1 MLKQSLELKQLQ
13 KLSPQ
18 QIMTAKLIELPLQS
32 LEQRIRQ
39 EMEENPVLEEDDD
52 SKDPENSR
60 EVSLS
65 DYKEDDPIPSYRLRS
80 DNYSKYDDRPKRET
94 FSVQESFPQNLVEQ
108 LDFRDLTQH
117 QKDVANYIIYS
128 LDDDGYLRRDIEKLV
143 DEMAFRAGIETTDEE
158 ALKMLKVIQTFEPL
172 GVGARDLREC
182 LLIQI
187 DAVPGDAQDVEDA
200 RKVLR
205 DHFTEFSKKDF
216 NKIMSQTGMSSER
229 LKKAMA
235 RILKL
240 NPTPGGQV
248 SDAYSDHTQQVV
260 PDFVLDVVNGEFHL
274 TMPRFSLPEVKV
286 NHKYADILMEASNS
300 SERAKKEAATFVK
313 KKLESAKWFVDA
325 LRQRHT
331 TLMTTMQAILDY
343 QREYFL
349 DGDET
354 KIKPMILKDI
364 ADITGYDIS
373 TVSRVANS
381 KYIETHFGI
390 FPLKYFFSESIT
402 NQAGEEVSTR
412 ELKKVLQEIID
423 AENKQQPL
431 TDDEIVDMMNA
442 KGYNV
447 ARRTIAKYR
456 DQLGIPKSRMRRE
469 IL

>member
-1 MLKQSLELKQLQ
+1 MLRQALEQKQIQ

-18 QIMTAKLIELPLQS
+18 QIMTAKLIELPIQS
-32 LEQRIRQ
+32 LEQRVRQ
-39 EMEENPVLEEDDD
+39 EMEENPVLEEDD
-52 SKDPENSR
+52 SKESGENSR

-65 DYKEDDPIPSYRLRS
+65 DYKEDEPIPSYRLRS

-94 FSVQESFPQNLVEQ
+94 FSVQESFPQNLKEQ

-117 QKDVANYIIYS
+117 QRDIANYIIYS
-128 LDDDGYLRRDIEKLV
+128 LDDDGYLRRDIDKLV

-158 ALKMLKVIQTFEPL
+158 VESMLKVIQTFEPA

-182 LLIQI
+182 LLIQLNALK
-187 DAVPGDAQDVEDA
+187 DSPVVEDA
-200 RKVLR
+200 RKIIK
-205 DHFTEFSKKDF
+205 DHFSEFTKKDF
-216 NKIMSQTGMSSER
+216 NRIMAQTGMTSER
-229 LKKAMA
+229 LKAAMS

-260 PDFVLDVVNGEFHL
+260 PDFVLDVVDGEFVL
-274 TMPRFSLPEVKV
+274 TMPRFSVPEVKV

-300 SERAKKEAATFVK
+300 SERSKKEAASFVK

-343 QREYFL
+343 QRDYFL

-364 ADITGYDIS
+364 ADKTGYDIS

-390 FPLKYFFSESIT
+390 FPLKYFFSESIK
-402 NQAGEEVSTR
+402 NQAGEDVSTR
-412 ELKKVLQEIID
+412 ELKKILQEIID
-423 AENKQQPL
+423 GENKQKPL

>member
-1 MLKQSLELKQLQ
+1 MLRQALEQKQIQ

-18 QIMTAKLIELPLQS
+18 QIMTAKLIELPIQS
-32 LEQRIRQ
+32 LEQRVRQ
-39 EMEENPVLEEDDD
+39 EMEENPVLEEDD
-52 SKDPENSR
+52 SKESGENSR

-94 FSVQESFPQNLVEQ
+94 FSVQESFPQNLKEQ
-108 LDFRDLTQH
+108 LDFRDLTPH
-117 QKDVANYIIYS
+117 QRDIANYIIYS
-128 LDDDGYLRRDIEKLV
+128 LDDDGYLRRDIDKLV

-158 ALKMLKVIQTFEPL
+158 VESLLKVIQTFEPA

-182 LLIQI
+182 LLIQLNTLK
-187 DAVPGDAQDVEDA
+187 DSPVVEDA
-200 RKVLR
+200 RKIIR
-205 DHFTEFSKKDF
+205 DHFSEFTKKDF
-216 NKIMSQTGMSSER
+216 NRIMAQTGMTPER
-229 LKKAMA
+229 LKTAMS

-260 PDFVLDVVNGEFHL
+260 PDFVLDVVDGEFVL
-274 TMPRFSLPEVKV
+274 TMPRFSVPEVKV

-300 SERAKKEAATFVK
+300 SERSKKEAATFVK

-331 TLMTTMQAILDY
+331 TLMATMQAILDY
-343 QREYFL
+343 QRDYFR

-364 ADITGYDIS
+364 ADKTGYDIS

-390 FPLKYFFSESIT
+390 FPLKYFFSESIK
-402 NQAGEEVSTR
+402 NQAGEDVSTR
-412 ELKKVLQEIID
+412 ELKKILQEIID
-423 AENKQQPL
+423 GENKQKPL
-431 TDDEIVDMMNA
+431 TDDEIVDMMND

>member
-1 MLKQSLELKQLQ
+1 MLRQALEQKQIQ

-18 QIMTAKLIELPLQS
+18 QIMTAKLIELPIQS
-32 LEQRIRQ
+32 LEQRVRQ
-39 EMEENPVLEEDDD
+39 EMEENPVLEEDD
-52 SKDPENSR
+52 SKESGENSR

-94 FSVQESFPQNLVEQ
+94 FSVQESFPQNLKEQ
-108 LDFRDLTQH
+108 LDFRDLTPH
-117 QKDVANYIIYS
+117 QRDIANYIIYS
-128 LDDDGYLRRDIEKLV
+128 LDDDGYLRRDIDKLV

-158 ALKMLKVIQTFEPL
+158 VESLLKVIQTFEPA

-182 LLIQI
+182 LLIQLNTLK
-187 DAVPGDAQDVEDA
+187 DSPVVEDA
-200 RKVLR
+200 RKIIR
-205 DHFTEFSKKDF
+205 DHFSEFTKKDF
-216 NKIMSQTGMSSER
+216 NRIMAQTGMTPER
-229 LKKAMA
+229 LKTAMS

-240 NPTPGGQV
+240 NPTPGGQI

-260 PDFVLDVVNGEFHL
+260 PDFVLDVVDGEFVL
-274 TMPRFSLPEVKV
+274 TMPRFSVPEVKV

-300 SERAKKEAATFVK
+300 SERSKKEAATFVK

-343 QREYFL
+343 QRDYFR

-364 ADITGYDIS
+364 ADKTGYDIS

-390 FPLKYFFSESIT
+390 FPLKYFFSESIK
-402 NQAGEEVSTR
+402 NQAGEDVSTR
-412 ELKKVLQEIID
+412 ELKKILQEIID
-423 AENKQQPL
+423 GENKQKPL
-431 TDDEIVDMMNA
+431 TDDEIVDMMND

>member
-1 MLKQSLELKQLQ
+1 MLRQALEQKQIQ

-18 QIMTAKLIELPLQS
+18 QIMTAKLIELPIQS
-32 LEQRIRQ
+32 LEQRVRQ
-39 EMEENPVLEEDDD
+39 EIEENPVLEEDD
-52 SKDPENSR
+52 SKEKGENSR

-94 FSVQESFPQNLVEQ
+94 FSVQESFPQNLKEQ
-108 LDFRDLTQH
+108 LDFRDLTPH
-117 QKDVANYIIYS
+117 QRDIANYIIYS
-128 LDDDGYLRRDIEKLV
+128 LDDDGYLRRDIDKLV

-158 ALKMLKVIQTFEPL
+158 VESLLKVIQTFEPA

-182 LLIQI
+182 LLIQLNTLK
-187 DAVPGDAQDVEDA
+187 DSPVVVDA
-200 RKVLR
+200 RKIIR
-205 DHFTEFSKKDF
+205 DHFSEFTKKDF
-216 NKIMSQTGMSSER
+216 NRIMAQTGMTPER
-229 LKKAMA
+229 LKTAMS

-260 PDFVLDVVNGEFHL
+260 PDFVLDVVDGEFVL
-274 TMPRFSLPEVKV
+274 TMPRFSVPEVKV

-300 SERAKKEAATFVK
+300 SERSKKEAATFVK

-343 QREYFL
+343 QRDYFR

-364 ADITGYDIS
+364 ADKTGYDIS

-390 FPLKYFFSESIT
+390 FPLKYFFSESIK
-402 NQAGEEVSTR
+402 NQAGEDVSTR
-412 ELKKVLQEIID
+412 ELKKILQEIID
-423 AENKQQPL
+423 GENKQKPL
-431 TDDEIVDMMNA
+431 TDDEIVDMMND

>member
-1 MLKQSLELKQLQ
+1 MLRQALEQKQIQ

-18 QIMTAKLIELPLQS
+18 QIMTAKLIELPIQS
-32 LEQRIRQ
+32 LEQRVRQ
-39 EMEENPVLEEDDD
+39 EIEENPVLEEDD
-52 SKDPENSR
+52 SKEKGENSR

-94 FSVQESFPQNLVEQ
+94 FSVQESFPQNLKEQ
-108 LDFRDLTQH
+108 LNFRDLTPH
-117 QKDVANYIIYS
+117 QRDIANYIIYS
-128 LDDDGYLRRDIEKLV
+128 LDDDGYLRRDIDKLV

-158 ALKMLKVIQTFEPL
+158 VESLLKVIQTFEPA

-182 LLIQI
+182 LLIQLNTLK
-187 DAVPGDAQDVEDA
+187 DSPVVEDA
-200 RKVLR
+200 RKIIR
-205 DHFTEFSKKDF
+205 DHFSEFTKKDF
-216 NKIMSQTGMSSER
+216 NRIMAQTGMTPER
-229 LKKAMA
+229 LKTAMS

-260 PDFVLDVVNGEFHL
+260 PDFVLDVVDGEFVL
-274 TMPRFSLPEVKV
+274 TMPRFSVPEVKV

-300 SERAKKEAATFVK
+300 SERSKKEAATFVK

-343 QREYFL
+343 QRDYFR

-364 ADITGYDIS
+364 ADKTGYDIS

-390 FPLKYFFSESIT
+390 FPLKYFFSESIK
-402 NQAGEEVSTR
+402 NQAGEDVSTR
-412 ELKKVLQEIID
+412 ELKKILQEIID
-423 AENKQQPL
+423 GENKQKPL
-431 TDDEIVDMMNA
+431 TDDEIVDMMND

>member
-1 MLKQSLELKQLQ
+1 MLRQALEQKQIQ

-18 QIMTAKLIELPLQS
+18 QIMTAKLIELPIQS
-32 LEQRIRQ
+32 LEQRVRQ
-39 EMEENPVLEEDDD
+39 EMEENPVLEADD
-52 SKDPENSR
+52 SKESGENSR

-80 DNYSKYDDRPKRET
+80 DNYSKYVDRPKRET
-94 FSVQESFPQNLVEQ
+94 FSVQESFPQNLKEQ
-108 LDFRDLTQH
+108 LDFRDLTPH
-117 QKDVANYIIYS
+117 QRDIANYIIYS
-128 LDDDGYLRRDIEKLV
+128 LDDDGYLRRDIDKLV

-158 ALKMLKVIQTFEPL
+158 VESLLKVIQTFEPA

-182 LLIQI
+182 LLIQLNTLK
-187 DAVPGDAQDVEDA
+187 DSPVVEDA
-200 RKVLR
+200 RKIIR
-205 DHFTEFSKKDF
+205 DHFSEFTKKDF
-216 NKIMSQTGMSSER
+216 NRIMAQTGMTPER
-229 LKKAMA
+229 LKTAMS

-260 PDFVLDVVNGEFHL
+260 PDFVLDVVDGEFVL
-274 TMPRFSLPEVKV
+274 TMPRFSVPEVKV

-300 SERAKKEAATFVK
+300 SERSKKEAATFVK

-343 QREYFL
+343 QRDYFR

-364 ADITGYDIS
+364 ADKTGYDIS

-390 FPLKYFFSESIT
+390 FPLKYFFSESIK
-402 NQAGEEVSTR
+402 NQAGEDVSTR
-412 ELKKVLQEIID
+412 ELKKILQEIID
-423 AENKQQPL
+423 GENKQKPL
-431 TDDEIVDMMNA
+431 TDDEIVDMMND

>member
-1 MLKQSLELKQLQ
+1 MLRQALEQKQIQ

-18 QIMTAKLIELPLQS
+18 QIMTAKLIELPIQS
-32 LEQRIRQ
+32 LEQRVRQ
-39 EMEENPVLEEDDD
+39 EMEENPVLEEDD
-52 SKDPENSR
+52 SKEKGENSR

-94 FSVQESFPQNLVEQ
+94 FSVQESFPQNLKEQ
-108 LDFRDLTQH
+108 LNFRDLTPH
-117 QKDVANYIIYS
+117 QRDIANYIIYS
-128 LDDDGYLRRDIEKLV
+128 LDDDGYLRRDIDKLV

-158 ALKMLKVIQTFEPL
+158 VESLLKVIQTFEPA

-182 LLIQI
+182 LLIQLNTLK
-187 DAVPGDAQDVEDA
+187 DSPVVEDA
-200 RKVLR
+200 RKIIR
-205 DHFTEFSKKDF
+205 DHFSEFTKKDF
-216 NKIMSQTGMSSER
+216 NRIMAQTGMTPER
-229 LKKAMA
+229 LKTAMS

-260 PDFVLDVVNGEFHL
+260 PDFVLDVVDGEFVL
-274 TMPRFSLPEVKV
+274 TMPRFSVPEVKV

-300 SERAKKEAATFVK
+300 SERSKKEAATFVK

-343 QREYFL
+343 QRDYFR

-364 ADITGYDIS
+364 ADKTGYDIS

-390 FPLKYFFSESIT
+390 FPLKYFFSESIK
-402 NQAGEEVSTR
+402 NQAGEDVSTR
-412 ELKKVLQEIID
+412 ELKKILQEIID
-423 AENKQQPL
+423 GENKQKPL
-431 TDDEIVDMMNA
+431 TDDEIVDMMND

>member
-1 MLKQSLELKQLQ
+1 MLRQALEQKQIQ

-18 QIMTAKLIELPLQS
+18 QIMTAKLIELPIQS
-32 LEQRIRQ
+32 LEQRVRQ
-39 EMEENPVLEEDDD
+39 EMEENPVLEEDD
-52 SKDPENSR
+52 SKESGENSR

-94 FSVQESFPQNLVEQ
+94 FSVQESFPQNLKEQ
-108 LDFRDLTQH
+108 LNFRDLTPH
-117 QKDVANYIIYS
+117 QRDIANYIIYS
-128 LDDDGYLRRDIEKLV
+128 LDDDGYLRRDIDKLV

-158 ALKMLKVIQTFEPL
+158 VESLLKVIQTFEPA

-182 LLIQI
+182 LLIQLNTLK
-187 DAVPGDAQDVEDA
+187 DSPVVEDA
-200 RKVLR
+200 RKIIR
-205 DHFTEFSKKDF
+205 DHFSEFTKKDF
-216 NKIMSQTGMSSER
+216 NRIMAHTGMTPER
-229 LKKAMA
+229 LKTAMS

-260 PDFVLDVVNGEFHL
+260 PDFVLDVVDGEFVL
-274 TMPRFSLPEVKV
+274 TMPRFSVPEVKV

-300 SERAKKEAATFVK
+300 SERSKKEAATFVK

-343 QREYFL
+343 QRDYFR

-364 ADITGYDIS
+364 ADKTGYDIS

-390 FPLKYFFSESIT
+390 FPLKYFFSESIK
-402 NQAGEEVSTR
+402 NQAGEDVSTR
-412 ELKKVLQEIID
+412 ELKKILQEIID
-423 AENKQQPL
+423 GENKQKPL
-431 TDDEIVDMMNA
+431 TDDEIVDMMND

>member
-1 MLKQSLELKQLQ
+1 MLRQALEQKQIQ

-18 QIMTAKLIELPLQS
+18 QIMTAKLIELPIQS
-32 LEQRIRQ
+32 LEQRVRQ
-39 EMEENPVLEEDDD
+39 EIEENPVLEEDD
-52 SKDPENSR
+52 SKEKGENSR

-94 FSVQESFPQNLVEQ
+94 FSVQESFPQNLKEQ
-108 LDFRDLTQH
+108 LNFRDLTPH
-117 QKDVANYIIYS
+117 QRDIANYIIYS
-128 LDDDGYLRRDIEKLV
+128 LDDDGYLRRDIDKLV

-158 ALKMLKVIQTFEPL
+158 VESLLKVIQTFEPA

-182 LLIQI
+182 LLIQLNTLK
-187 DAVPGDAQDVEDA
+187 DSPVVVDA
-200 RKVLR
+200 RKIIR
-205 DHFTEFSKKDF
+205 DHFSEFTKKDF
-216 NKIMSQTGMSSER
+216 NRIMAQTGMTPER
-229 LKKAMA
+229 LKTAMS

-260 PDFVLDVVNGEFHL
+260 PDFVLDVVGGEFVL
-274 TMPRFSLPEVKV
+274 TMPRFSVPEVKV

-300 SERAKKEAATFVK
+300 SERSKKEAATFVK

-343 QREYFL
+343 QRDYFL

-364 ADITGYDIS
+364 ADKTGYDIS

-390 FPLKYFFSESIT
+390 FPLKYFFSESIK
-402 NQAGEEVSTR
+402 NQAGEDVSTR
-412 ELKKVLQEIID
+412 ELKKILQEIID
-423 AENKQQPL
+423 GENKQKPL
-431 TDDEIVDMMNA
+431 TDDEIVDMMND

>member
-1 MLKQSLELKQLQ
+1 MLRQALEQKQIQ

-18 QIMTAKLIELPLQS
+18 QIMTAKLIELPIQS
-32 LEQRIRQ
+32 LEQRVRQ
-39 EMEENPVLEEDDD
+39 EMEENPVLEEDD
-52 SKDPENSR
+52 SKESGENSR

-94 FSVQESFPQNLVEQ
+94 FSVQESFPQNLKEQ
-108 LDFRDLTQH
+108 LDFRDLTPH
-117 QKDVANYIIYS
+117 QRDIANYIIYS
-128 LDDDGYLRRDIEKLV
+128 LDDDGYLRRDIDKLV

-158 ALKMLKVIQTFEPL
+158 VESLLKVIQTFEPA

-182 LLIQI
+182 LLIQVNTLK
-187 DAVPGDAQDVEDA
+187 DSPVVEDA
-200 RKVLR
+200 RKMIR
-205 DHFTEFSKKDF
+205 DHFSEFTKKDF
-216 NKIMSQTGMSSER
+216 NRIMAQTGMTPER
-229 LKKAMA
+229 LKTAMS

-260 PDFVLDVVNGEFHL
+260 PDFVLDVVDGEFVL
-274 TMPRFSLPEVKV
+274 TMPRFSVPEVKV

-300 SERAKKEAATFVK
+300 SERSKKEAATFVK

-343 QREYFL
+343 QRDYFR

-364 ADITGYDIS
+364 ADKTGYDIS

-390 FPLKYFFSESIT
+390 FPLKYFFSESIK
-402 NQAGEEVSTR
+402 NQAGEDVSTR
-412 ELKKVLQEIID
+412 ELKKILQEIID
-423 AENKQQPL
+423 GENKQKPL
-431 TDDEIVDMMNA
+431 TDDEIVDMMND

>member
-1 MLKQSLELKQLQ
+1 MLRQALEQKQIQ

-18 QIMTAKLIELPLQS
+18 QIMTAKLIELPIQS
-32 LEQRIRQ
+32 LEQRVRQ
-39 EMEENPVLEEDDD
+39 EMEENPVLEEDD
-52 SKDPENSR
+52 SKESGENSR

-94 FSVQESFPQNLVEQ
+94 FSVQESFPQNLKEQ
-108 LDFRDLTQH
+108 LDFRDLTPH
-117 QKDVANYIIYS
+117 QRDIANYIIYS
-128 LDDDGYLRRDIEKLV
+128 LDDDGYLRRDIDKLV

-158 ALKMLKVIQTFEPL
+158 VESLLKVIQTFEPA

-182 LLIQI
+182 LLIQLNTLK
-187 DAVPGDAQDVEDA
+187 DSPVVDDA
-200 RKVLR
+200 RKIIR
-205 DHFTEFSKKDF
+205 DHFSEFTKKDF
-216 NKIMSQTGMSSER
+216 NRIMAQTGMTPER
-229 LKKAMA
+229 LKTAMS

-260 PDFVLDVVNGEFHL
+260 PDFVLDVVDGEFVL
-274 TMPRFSLPEVKV
+274 TMPRFSVPEVKV

-300 SERAKKEAATFVK
+300 SERSKKEAATFVK

-343 QREYFL
+343 QRDYFR

-364 ADITGYDIS
+364 ADKTGYDIS

-390 FPLKYFFSESIT
+390 FPLKYFFSESIK
-402 NQAGEEVSTR
+402 NQAGEDVSTR
-412 ELKKVLQEIID
+412 ELKKILQEIID
-423 AENKQQPL
+423 GENKQKPL
-431 TDDEIVDMMNA
+431 TDDEIVDMMND

>member
-1 MLKQSLELKQLQ
+1 MLRQALEQKQIQ

-18 QIMTAKLIELPLQS
+18 QIMTAKLIELPIQS
-32 LEQRIRQ
+32 LEQRVRQ
-39 EMEENPVLEEDDD
+39 EIEENPVLEEDD
-52 SKDPENSR
+52 SKEKGENSR

-94 FSVQESFPQNLVEQ
+94 FSVQESFPQNLKEQ
-108 LDFRDLTQH
+108 LDFRDLTPH
-117 QKDVANYIIYS
+117 QRDIANYIIYS
-128 LDDDGYLRRDIEKLV
+128 LDDDGYLRRDIDKLV

-158 ALKMLKVIQTFEPL
+158 VESLLKVIQTFEPA

-182 LLIQI
+182 LLIQLNTLK
-187 DAVPGDAQDVEDA
+187 DSPVVVDA
-200 RKVLR
+200 RKIIR
-205 DHFTEFSKKDF
+205 DHFSEFTKKDF
-216 NKIMSQTGMSSER
+216 NRIMAQTGMTSER
-229 LKKAMA
+229 LKTAMS

-260 PDFVLDVVNGEFHL
+260 PDFVLDVVDGEFVL
-274 TMPRFSLPEVKV
+274 TMPRFSVPEVKV

-300 SERAKKEAATFVK
+300 SERSKKEAATFVK

-343 QREYFL
+343 QRDYFL

-364 ADITGYDIS
+364 ADKTGYDIS

-390 FPLKYFFSESIT
+390 FPLKYFFSESIK
-402 NQAGEEVSTR
+402 NQAGEDVSTR
-412 ELKKVLQEIID
+412 ELKKILQEIID
-423 AENKQQPL
+423 GENKQKPL
-431 TDDEIVDMMNA
+431 TDDEIVDMMND

>member
-1 MLKQSLELKQLQ
+1 MLRQALEQKQIQ

-18 QIMTAKLIELPLQS
+18 QIMTAKLIELPIQS
-32 LEQRIRQ
+32 LEQRVRQ
-39 EMEENPVLEEDDD
+39 EMEENPVLEEDD
-52 SKDPENSR
+52 SKESGENSR

-94 FSVQESFPQNLVEQ
+94 FSVQESFPQNLKEQ
-108 LDFRDLTQH
+108 LDFRDLTPH
-117 QKDVANYIIYS
+117 QRDIANYIIYS
-128 LDDDGYLRRDIEKLV
+128 LDDDGYLRRDIDKLV

-158 ALKMLKVIQTFEPL
+158 VESLLKVIQTFEPA

-182 LLIQI
+182 LLIQLNTLT
-187 DAVPGDAQDVEDA
+187 DSPVVEDA
-200 RKVLR
+200 RKIIR
-205 DHFTEFSKKDF
+205 DHFSEFTKKDF
-216 NKIMSQTGMSSER
+216 NRIMAQTGMTPER
-229 LKKAMA
+229 LKTAMS

-260 PDFVLDVVNGEFHL
+260 PDFVLDVVDGEFVL
-274 TMPRFSLPEVKV
+274 TMPRFSVPEVKV

-300 SERAKKEAATFVK
+300 SERSKKEAATFVK

-343 QREYFL
+343 QRDYFR

-364 ADITGYDIS
+364 ADKTGYDIS

-390 FPLKYFFSESIT
+390 FPLKYFFSESIK
-402 NQAGEEVSTR
+402 NQAGEDVSTR
-412 ELKKVLQEIID
+412 ELKKILQEIID
-423 AENKQQPL
+423 GENKQKPL
-431 TDDEIVDMMNA
+431 TDDEIVDMMND

>member
-1 MLKQSLELKQLQ
+1 MLKQSLEQKQIQ

-18 QIMTAKLIELPLQS
+18 QIMTAKLIELPIQS
-32 LEQRIRQ
+32 LEQRVRQ
-39 EMEENPVLEEDDD
+39 EIEENPVLEEDD
-52 SKDPENSR
+52 SKERSENSR

-65 DYKEDDPIPSYRLRS
+65 DYKEDDPIPAYRLRS
-80 DNYSKYDDRPKRET
+80 DNYSKYDERPRRET
-94 FSVQESFPQNLVEQ
+94 FSVQESFPQNLTEQ
-108 LDFRDLTQH
+108 LQFRSLSEH
-117 QKDVANYIIYS
+117 QNEVANYIIYS
-128 LDDDGYLRRDIEKLV
+128 IDDDGYLRRTNDRLV
-143 DEMAFRAGIETTDEE
+143 DEMAFRAGIDTNEE
-158 ALKMLKVIQTFEPL
+158 EVEQMIKVIQSFEPA

-182 LLIQI
+182 LLIQLN
-187 DAVPGDAQDVEDA
+187 ALTSTPVVEDA
-200 RKVLR
+200 KRIISSYFQE
-205 DHFTEFSKKDF
+205 FTKKDF
-216 NKIMSQTGMSSER
+216 NRIMSQTGMTSER
-229 LKKAMA
+229 LKAAMA

-248 SDAYSDHTQQVV
+248 ADAYDDHTRQVV
-260 PDFVLDVVNGEFHL
+260 PDFVLDVQDGEFVL
-274 TMPRFSLPEVKV
+274 TMPRFSVPEVKV
-286 NHKYADILMEASNS
+286 NHRYADILMEAANS
-300 SERAKKEAATFVK
+300 SERAKKDAASFVK

-331 TLMTTMQAILDY
+331 TLMTTMKAILDY

-364 ADITGYDIS
+364 ADVTGSDIS

-390 FPLKYFFSESIT
+390 FPLKYFFSESIK
-402 NQAGEEVSTR
+402 NQAGEDVSTR
-412 ELKKVLQEIID
+412 ELKKVLQEIVD
-423 AENKQQPL
+423 GENKQQPL
-431 TDDEIVDMMNA
+431 TDDEIVDLMKA

>member
-1 MLKQSLELKQLQ
+1 MLRQALEQKQIQ

-18 QIMTAKLIELPLQS
+18 QIMTAKLIELPIQS
-32 LEQRIRQ
+32 LEQRVRQ
-39 EMEENPVLEEDDD
+39 EMEENPVLEEDD
-52 SKDPENSR
+52 SKENGENSR

-94 FSVQESFPQNLVEQ
+94 FSVQESFPQNLKEQ
-108 LDFRDLTQH
+108 LNFRDLTQH
-117 QKDVANYIIYS
+117 QRDIANYIIYS
-128 LDDDGYLRRDIEKLV
+128 LDDDGYLRRDIDKLV

-158 ALKMLKVIQTFEPL
+158 VESLLKVIQTFEPA

-182 LLIQI
+182 LLIQLNTLK
-187 DAVPGDAQDVEDA
+187 DSPVVEDA
-200 RKVLR
+200 RKIIR
-205 DHFTEFSKKDF
+205 DHFSEFTKKDF
-216 NKIMSQTGMSSER
+216 NRIMAQTGMTPER
-229 LKKAMA
+229 LKTAMS

-260 PDFVLDVVNGEFHL
+260 PDFVLDVVDGEFVL
-274 TMPRFSLPEVKV
+274 TMPRFSVPEVKV

-300 SERAKKEAATFVK
+300 SERSKKEAATFVK

-343 QREYFL
+343 QRDYFR

-364 ADITGYDIS
+364 ADKTGYDIS

-390 FPLKYFFSESIT
+390 FPLKYFFSESIK
-402 NQAGEEVSTR
+402 NQAGEDVSTR
-412 ELKKVLQEIID
+412 ELKKILQEIID
-423 AENKQQPL
+423 GENKQKPL
-431 TDDEIVDMMNA
+431 TDDEIVDMMND

>member
-1 MLKQSLELKQLQ
+1 MLRQALEQKQIQ

-18 QIMTAKLIELPLQS
+18 QIMTAKLIELPIQS
-32 LEQRIRQ
+32 LEQRVRQ
-39 EMEENPVLEEDDD
+39 EMEENPVLEEDD
-52 SKDPENSR
+52 SKESEENSR

-94 FSVQESFPQNLVEQ
+94 FSVQESFPQNLKEQ
-108 LDFRDLTQH
+108 LNFRDLTPH
-117 QKDVANYIIYS
+117 QRDIANYIIYS
-128 LDDDGYLRRDIEKLV
+128 LDDDGYLRRDIDKLV

-158 ALKMLKVIQTFEPL
+158 VESLLKVIQTFEPA

-182 LLIQI
+182 LLIQLNTLK
-187 DAVPGDAQDVEDA
+187 DSPVVEDA
-200 RKVLR
+200 RKIIR
-205 DHFTEFSKKDF
+205 DHFSEFTKKDF
-216 NKIMSQTGMSSER
+216 NRIMAQTGMTPER
-229 LKKAMA
+229 LKTAMS

-260 PDFVLDVVNGEFHL
+260 PDFVLDVVDGEFVL
-274 TMPRFSLPEVKV
+274 TMPRFSVPEVKV

-300 SERAKKEAATFVK
+300 SERSKKEAATFVK

-343 QREYFL
+343 QRDYFL

-364 ADITGYDIS
+364 ADKTGYDIS

-390 FPLKYFFSESIT
+390 FPLKYFFSESIK
-402 NQAGEEVSTR
+402 NQAGEDVSTR
-412 ELKKVLQEIID
+412 ELKKILQEIID
-423 AENKQQPL
+423 GENKQKPL
-431 TDDEIVDMMNA
+431 TDDEIVDMMND

>member
-1 MLKQSLELKQLQ
+1 MLRQALEQKQIQ

-18 QIMTAKLIELPLQS
+18 QIMTAKLIELPIQS
-32 LEQRIRQ
+32 LEQRVRQ
-39 EMEENPVLEEDDD
+39 EMEENPVLEEDD
-52 SKDPENSR
+52 SKESGENSR

-94 FSVQESFPQNLVEQ
+94 FSVQESFPQNLKDQ
-108 LDFRDLTQH
+108 LNFRDLTPH
-117 QKDVANYIIYS
+117 QRDIANYIIYS
-128 LDDDGYLRRDIEKLV
+128 LDDDGYLRRDIDKLV

-158 ALKMLKVIQTFEPL
+158 VESLLKVIQTFEPA

-182 LLIQI
+182 LLIQLNTLK
-187 DAVPGDAQDVEDA
+187 DSPVVEDA
-200 RKVLR
+200 RKIIR
-205 DHFTEFSKKDF
+205 DHFSEFTKKDF
-216 NKIMSQTGMSSER
+216 NRIMAQTGMTPER
-229 LKKAMA
+229 LKTAMS

-260 PDFVLDVVNGEFHL
+260 PDFVLDVVDGEFVL
-274 TMPRFSLPEVKV
+274 TMPRFSVPEVKV

-300 SERAKKEAATFVK
+300 SERSKKEAATFVK

-343 QREYFL
+343 QRDYFR

-364 ADITGYDIS
+364 ADKTGYDIS

-390 FPLKYFFSESIT
+390 FPLKYFFSESIK
-402 NQAGEEVSTR
+402 NQAGEDVSTR
-412 ELKKVLQEIID
+412 ELKKILQEIID
-423 AENKQQPL
+423 GENKQKPL
-431 TDDEIVDMMNA
+431 TDDEIVDMMND

>member
-1 MLKQSLELKQLQ
+1 MLRQALEQKQIQ

-18 QIMTAKLIELPLQS
+18 QIMTAKLIELPIQS
-32 LEQRIRQ
+32 LEQRVRQ
-39 EMEENPVLEEDDD
+39 EMEENPVLEEDD
-52 SKDPENSR
+52 SKESGENSR

-94 FSVQESFPQNLVEQ
+94 FSVQESFPQNLKEQ
-108 LDFRDLTQH
+108 LNFRDLTPH
-117 QKDVANYIIYS
+117 QRDIANYIIYS
-128 LDDDGYLRRDIEKLV
+128 LDDDGYLRRDIDKLV

-158 ALKMLKVIQTFEPL
+158 VESLLKVIQTFEPA

-182 LLIQI
+182 LLIQLNTLK
-187 DAVPGDAQDVEDA
+187 DSPVVEDA
-200 RKVLR
+200 RKIIR
-205 DHFTEFSKKDF
+205 DHFSEFTKKDF
-216 NKIMSQTGMSSER
+216 NRIMAQTGMTPER
-229 LKKAMA
+229 LKTAMA

-260 PDFVLDVVNGEFHL
+260 PDFVLDVVDGEFVL
-274 TMPRFSLPEVKV
+274 TMPRFSVPEVKV

-300 SERAKKEAATFVK
+300 SERSKKEAATFVK

-343 QREYFL
+343 QRDYFL

-364 ADITGYDIS
+364 ADKTGYDIS

-390 FPLKYFFSESIT
+390 FPLKYFFSESIK
-402 NQAGEEVSTR
+402 NQAGEDVSTR
-412 ELKKVLQEIID
+412 ELKKILQEIID
-423 AENKQQPL
+423 GENKQKPL
-431 TDDEIVDMMNA
+431 TDDEIVDMMND

>member
-1 MLKQSLELKQLQ
+1 MLRQALEQKQIQ

-18 QIMTAKLIELPLQS
+18 QIMTAKLIELPIQS
-32 LEQRIRQ
+32 LEQRVRQ
-39 EMEENPVLEEDDD
+39 EMEENPVLEEDD
-52 SKDPENSR
+52 SKESGENSR

-94 FSVQESFPQNLVEQ
+94 FSVQESFPQNLKEQ
-108 LDFRDLTQH
+108 LDFSDLTPH
-117 QKDVANYIIYS
+117 QRDIANYIIYS
-128 LDDDGYLRRDIEKLV
+128 LDDDGYLRRDIDKLV

-158 ALKMLKVIQTFEPL
+158 VESLLKVIQTFEPA

-182 LLIQI
+182 LLIQLNTLK
-187 DAVPGDAQDVEDA
+187 DSPVVEDA
-200 RKVLR
+200 RKIIR
-205 DHFTEFSKKDF
+205 DHFSEFTKKDF
-216 NKIMSQTGMSSER
+216 NRIMAQTGMTPER
-229 LKKAMA
+229 LKTAMS

-260 PDFVLDVVNGEFHL
+260 PDFVLDVVDGEFVL
-274 TMPRFSLPEVKV
+274 TMPRFSVPEVKV

-300 SERAKKEAATFVK
+300 SERSKKEAATFVK

-343 QREYFL
+343 QRDYFR

-364 ADITGYDIS
+364 ADKTGYDIS

-390 FPLKYFFSESIT
+390 FPLKYFFSESIK
-402 NQAGEEVSTR
+402 NQAGEDVSTR
-412 ELKKVLQEIID
+412 ELKKILQEIID
-423 AENKQQPL
+423 GENKQKPL
-431 TDDEIVDMMNA
+431 TDDEIVDMMND

-447 ARRTIAKYR
+447 ARRPIAKYR

>member
-1 MLKQSLELKQLQ
+1 MLKQSLEQKQIQ

-18 QIMTAKLIELPLQS
+18 QIMTAKLIELPIQS
-32 LEQRIRQ
+32 LEQRVRQ
-39 EMEENPVLEEDDD
+39 EIEENPVLEEDD
-52 SKDPENSR
+52 SKERSENSR

-65 DYKEDDPIPSYRLRS
+65 DYKEDDPIPAYRLRS
-80 DNYSKYDDRPKRET
+80 DNYSKYDERPRRET
-94 FSVQESFPQNLVEQ
+94 FSVQESFPQNLTEQ
-108 LDFRDLTQH
+108 LQFRSLSEH
-117 QKDVANYIIYS
+117 QNEVANYIIYRI
-128 LDDDGYLRRDIEKLV
+128 DDDGYLRRTNDRLV
-143 DEMAFRAGIETTDEE
+143 DEMAFRAGIDTNEE
-158 ALKMLKVIQTFEPL
+158 EVEQMIKVIQSFEPA

-182 LLIQI
+182 LLIQLN
-187 DAVPGDAQDVEDA
+187 ALTSTPVVEDA
-200 RKVLR
+200 KRIISSYFQE
-205 DHFTEFSKKDF
+205 FTKKDF
-216 NKIMSQTGMSSER
+216 NRIMSQTGMTSER
-229 LKKAMA
+229 LKAAMA

-248 SDAYSDHTQQVV
+248 ADAYDDHTRQVV
-260 PDFVLDVVNGEFHL
+260 PDFVLDVQDGEFVL
-274 TMPRFSLPEVKV
+274 TMPRFSVPEVKV
-286 NHKYADILMEASNS
+286 NHRYADILMEAANS
-300 SERAKKEAATFVK
+300 SERAKKDAASFVK

-331 TLMTTMQAILDY
+331 TLMTTMKAILDY

-364 ADITGYDIS
+364 ADVTGYDIS

-390 FPLKYFFSESIT
+390 FPLKYFFSESIK
-402 NQAGEEVSTR
+402 NQAGEDVSTR
-412 ELKKVLQEIID
+412 ELKKVLQEIVD
-423 AENKQQPL
+423 GENKQQPL
-431 TDDEIVDMMNA
+431 TDDEIVDLMKA

>member
-1 MLKQSLELKQLQ
+1 MLRQALEQKQIQ

-18 QIMTAKLIELPLQS
+18 QIMTAKLIELPIQS
-32 LEQRIRQ
+32 LEQRVRQ
-39 EMEENPVLEEDDD
+39 EMEENPVLEEDD
-52 SKDPENSR
+52 SKESGENSR

-94 FSVQESFPQNLVEQ
+94 FSVQESFPQNLKEQ
-108 LDFRDLTQH
+108 LNFRDLTPH
-117 QKDVANYIIYS
+117 QRDIANYIIYS
-128 LDDDGYLRRDIEKLV
+128 LDDDGYLRRDIDKLV

-158 ALKMLKVIQTFEPL
+158 VESLLKVIQTFEPA

-182 LLIQI
+182 LLIQLNTLK
-187 DAVPGDAQDVEDA
+187 DSPVVEDA
-200 RKVLR
+200 RKIIR
-205 DHFTEFSKKDF
+205 DHFSEFTKKDF
-216 NKIMSQTGMSSER
+216 NRIMAQTGMTPER
-229 LKKAMA
+229 LKTAMS

-260 PDFVLDVVNGEFHL
+260 PDFVLDVVDGEFVL
-274 TMPRFSLPEVKV
+274 TMPRFSVPEVKV

-300 SERAKKEAATFVK
+300 SERSKKEAATFVK

-343 QREYFL
+343 QRDYFR

-364 ADITGYDIS
+364 ADKTGYDIS

-390 FPLKYFFSESIT
+390 FPLKYFFSESIK
-402 NQAGEEVSTR
+402 NQAGEDVSTL
-412 ELKKVLQEIID
+412 ELKKILQEIID
-423 AENKQQPL
+423 GENKQKPL
-431 TDDEIVDMMNA
+431 TDDEIVDMMND

>member
-1 MLKQSLELKQLQ
+1 MLRQALEQKQIQ

-18 QIMTAKLIELPLQS
+18 QIMTAKLIELPIQS
-32 LEQRIRQ
+32 LEQRVRQ
-39 EMEENPVLEEDDD
+39 EMEENPVLEEDD
-52 SKDPENSR
+52 SKESGENSR

-94 FSVQESFPQNLVEQ
+94 FSVQESFPQNLKEQ
-108 LDFRDLTQH
+108 LNFRDLTPH
-117 QKDVANYIIYS
+117 QRDIANYIIYS
-128 LDDDGYLRRDIEKLV
+128 LDDDGYLRRDIDKLV

-158 ALKMLKVIQTFEPL
+158 VESLLKVIQTFEPA

-182 LLIQI
+182 LLIQLNTLK
-187 DAVPGDAQDVEDA
+187 DSPVVEDA
-200 RKVLR
+200 RKIIR
-205 DHFTEFSKKDF
+205 DHFSEFTKKNF
-216 NKIMSQTGMSSER
+216 NRIMAQTGMTPER
-229 LKKAMA
+229 LKTAMS

-260 PDFVLDVVNGEFHL
+260 PDFVLDVVDGEFVL
-274 TMPRFSLPEVKV
+274 TMPRFSVPEVKV

-300 SERAKKEAATFVK
+300 SERSKKEAATFVK

-343 QREYFL
+343 QRDYFR

-364 ADITGYDIS
+364 ADKTGYDIS

-390 FPLKYFFSESIT
+390 FPLKYFFSESIK
-402 NQAGEEVSTR
+402 NQAGEDVSTR
-412 ELKKVLQEIID
+412 ELKKILQEIID
-423 AENKQQPL
+423 GENKQKPL
-431 TDDEIVDMMNA
+431 TDDEIVDMMND

>member
-1 MLKQSLELKQLQ
+1 MLRQALEQKQIQ

-18 QIMTAKLIELPLQS
+18 QIMTAKLIELPIQS
-32 LEQRIRQ
+32 LEQRVRQ
-39 EMEENPVLEEDDD
+39 EIEENPVLEEDD
-52 SKDPENSR
+52 SKEKGENSR

-94 FSVQESFPQNLVEQ
+94 FSVQESFPQNLKEQ
-108 LDFRDLTQH
+108 LGFRDLTPH
-117 QKDVANYIIYS
+117 QRDIANYIIYS
-128 LDDDGYLRRDIEKLV
+128 LDDDGYLRRDIDKLV

-158 ALKMLKVIQTFEPL
+158 VESLLKVIQTFEPA

-182 LLIQI
+182 LLIQLNTLK
-187 DAVPGDAQDVEDA
+187 DSPVVVDA
-200 RKVLR
+200 RKIIR
-205 DHFTEFSKKDF
+205 DHFSEFTKKDF
-216 NKIMSQTGMSSER
+216 NRIMAQTGMTPER
-229 LKKAMA
+229 LKTAMS

-260 PDFVLDVVNGEFHL
+260 PDFVLDVVDGEFVL
-274 TMPRFSLPEVKV
+274 TMPRFSVPEVKV

-300 SERAKKEAATFVK
+300 SERSKKEAATFVK

-343 QREYFL
+343 QRDYFL

-364 ADITGYDIS
+364 ADKTGYDIS

-390 FPLKYFFSESIT
+390 FPLKYFFSESIK
-402 NQAGEEVSTR
+402 NQAGEDVSTR
-412 ELKKVLQEIID
+412 ELKKILQEIID
-423 AENKQQPL
+423 GENKQKPL
-431 TDDEIVDMMNA
+431 TDDEIVDMMND

>member
-1 MLKQSLELKQLQ
+1 MLRQALEQKQIQ

-18 QIMTAKLIELPLQS
+18 QIMTAKLIELPIQS
-32 LEQRIRQ
+32 LEQRVRQ
-39 EMEENPVLEEDDD
+39 EMEENPVLEEDD
-52 SKDPENSR
+52 SKESGENSR

-94 FSVQESFPQNLVEQ
+94 FSVQESFPQNLKEQ
-108 LDFRDLTQH
+108 LNFRDLTPH
-117 QKDVANYIIYS
+117 QRDIANYIIYS
-128 LDDDGYLRRDIEKLV
+128 LDDDGYLRRDIDKLV
-143 DEMAFRAGIETTDEE
+143 DEMAFRAGIETIDEE
-158 ALKMLKVIQTFEPL
+158 VESLLKVIQTFEPA

-182 LLIQI
+182 LLIQLNTLK
-187 DAVPGDAQDVEDA
+187 DSPVVEDA
-200 RKVLR
+200 RKIIR
-205 DHFTEFSKKDF
+205 DHFSEFTKKDF
-216 NKIMSQTGMSSER
+216 NRIMAQTGMTPER
-229 LKKAMA
+229 LKTAMS

-260 PDFVLDVVNGEFHL
+260 PDFVLDVVDGEFVL
-274 TMPRFSLPEVKV
+274 TMPRFSVPEVKV

-300 SERAKKEAATFVK
+300 SERSKKEAATFVK

-343 QREYFL
+343 QRDYFL

-364 ADITGYDIS
+364 ADKTGYDIS

-390 FPLKYFFSESIT
+390 FPLKYFFSESIK
-402 NQAGEEVSTR
+402 NQAGEDVSTR
-412 ELKKVLQEIID
+412 ELKKILQEIID
-423 AENKQQPL
+423 GENKQKPL
-431 TDDEIVDMMNA
+431 TDDEIVDMMND

>member
-1 MLKQSLELKQLQ
+1 MLKQSLEQKQIQ

-18 QIMTAKLIELPLQS
+18 QIMTAKLIELPIQS
-32 LEQRIRQ
+32 LEQRVRQ
-39 EMEENPVLEEDDD
+39 EIEENPVLEEDD
-52 SKDPENSR
+52 SKERSENSR

-65 DYKEDDPIPSYRLRS
+65 DYKEDDPIPAYRLRS
-80 DNYSKYDDRPKRET
+80 DNYSKYDERPRRET
-94 FSVQESFPQNLVEQ
+94 FSVQESFPQNLTEQ
-108 LDFRDLTQH
+108 LQFRSLSEH
-117 QKDVANYIIYS
+117 QNEVANYIIYS
-128 LDDDGYLRRDIEKLV
+128 IDDDGYLRRTNDRLV
-143 DEMAFRAGIETTDEE
+143 DEMAFRAGIDTNEE
-158 ALKMLKVIQTFEPL
+158 EVEQMVKVIQSFEPA

-182 LLIQI
+182 LLIQLN
-187 DAVPGDAQDVEDA
+187 ALTSTPVVEDA
-200 RKVLR
+200 RR
-205 DHFTEFSKKDF
+205 IITSYFQEFTKKDF
-216 NKIMSQTGMSSER
+216 NRIMSQTGMTSER
-229 LKKAMA
+229 LKTAMA

-248 SDAYSDHTQQVV
+248 ADAYTDHTRQVV
-260 PDFVLDVVNGEFHL
+260 PDFVLDVQDGEFIL
-274 TMPRFSLPEVKV
+274 TMPRFSVPEVKV
-286 NHKYADILMEASNS
+286 NHRYADILMEAANS
-300 SERAKKEAATFVK
+300 SERSKKDAASFVK

-331 TLMTTMQAILDY
+331 TLMTTMKAILDY

-364 ADITGYDIS
+364 ADVTGYDIS

-390 FPLKYFFSESIT
+390 FPLKYFFSESIK
-402 NQAGEEVSTR
+402 NQAGEDVSTR
-412 ELKKVLQEIID
+412 ELKKVLQEIVD
-423 AENKQQPL
+423 GENKQQPL
-431 TDDEIVDMMNA
+431 TDDEIVDLMKA

>member
-1 MLKQSLELKQLQ
+1 MLKQSLEQKQIQ

-18 QIMTAKLIELPLQS
+18 QIMTAKLIELPIQS
-32 LEQRIRQ
+32 LEQRVRQ
-39 EMEENPVLEEDDD
+39 EIEENPVLEEDD
-52 SKDPENSR
+52 SKERSENSR

-65 DYKEDDPIPSYRLRS
+65 DYKEDDPIPAYRLRS
-80 DNYSKYDDRPKRET
+80 DNYSKYDERPRRET
-94 FSVQESFPQNLVEQ
+94 FSVQESFPQNLTEHLQ
-108 LDFRDLTQH
+108 FRSLSEH
-117 QKDVANYIIYS
+117 QNEVANYIIYS
-128 LDDDGYLRRDIEKLV
+128 IDDDGYLRRTNDRLV
-143 DEMAFRAGIETTDEE
+143 DEMAFRAGIDTNEE
-158 ALKMLKVIQTFEPL
+158 EVEQMIKVIQSFEPA

-182 LLIQI
+182 LLIQLN
-187 DAVPGDAQDVEDA
+187 ALTSTPVVEDA
-200 RKVLR
+200 KRIISSYFQE
-205 DHFTEFSKKDF
+205 FTKKDF
-216 NKIMSQTGMSSER
+216 NRIMSQTGMTSER
-229 LKKAMA
+229 LKAAMA

-248 SDAYSDHTQQVV
+248 ADAYDDHTRQVV
-260 PDFVLDVVNGEFHL
+260 PDFVLDVQDGEFVL
-274 TMPRFSLPEVKV
+274 TMPRFSVPEVKV
-286 NHKYADILMEASNS
+286 NHRYADILMEAANS
-300 SERAKKEAATFVK
+300 SERAKKDAASFVK

-331 TLMTTMQAILDY
+331 TLMTTMKAILDY

-364 ADITGYDIS
+364 ADVTGYDIS

-390 FPLKYFFSESIT
+390 FPLKYFFSESIK
-402 NQAGEEVSTR
+402 NQAGEDVSTR
-412 ELKKVLQEIID
+412 ELKKVLQEIVD
-423 AENKQQPL
+423 GENKQQPL
-431 TDDEIVDMMNA
+431 TDDEIVDLMKA

>member
-1 MLKQSLELKQLQ
+1 MLRQALEQKQIQ

-18 QIMTAKLIELPLQS
+18 QIMTAKLIELPIQS
-32 LEQRIRQ
+32 LEQRVRQ
-39 EMEENPVLEEDDD
+39 EMEENPVLEEDD
-52 SKDPENSR
+52 SKESGENSR

-94 FSVQESFPQNLVEQ
+94 FSVQESFPQNLKEQ
-108 LDFRDLTQH
+108 LDFRDLTPH
-117 QKDVANYIIYS
+117 QRDIANYIIYS
-128 LDDDGYLRRDIEKLV
+128 LDDDGYLRRDIDKLV

-158 ALKMLKVIQTFEPL
+158 VESLLKVIQTFEPA

-182 LLIQI
+182 LLIQLNTLR
-187 DAVPGDAQDVEDA
+187 DSPVVEDA
-200 RKVLR
+200 RKIIR
-205 DHFTEFSKKDF
+205 DHFSEFTKKDF
-216 NKIMSQTGMSSER
+216 NRIMAQTGMTPER
-229 LKKAMA
+229 LKTAMS

-260 PDFVLDVVNGEFHL
+260 PDFVLDVVDGEFVL
-274 TMPRFSLPEVKV
+274 TMPRFSVPEVKV

-300 SERAKKEAATFVK
+300 SERSKKEAATFVK

-343 QREYFL
+343 QRDYFR

-364 ADITGYDIS
+364 ADKTGYDIS

-390 FPLKYFFSESIT
+390 FPLKYFFSESIK
-402 NQAGEEVSTR
+402 NQAGEDVSTR
-412 ELKKVLQEIID
+412 ELKKILQEIID
-423 AENKQQPL
+423 GENKQKPL
-431 TDDEIVDMMNA
+431 TDDEIVDMMND

>member
-1 MLKQSLELKQLQ
+1 MLRQSLEQKQIQ

-18 QIMTAKLIELPLQS
+18 QIMTAKLIELPVQS
-32 LEQRIRQ
+32 LEQRVRQ
-39 EMEENPVLEEDDD
+39 ELEENPVLEEDDSGED
-52 SKDPENSR
+52 KENAR

-94 FSVQESFPQNLVEQ
+94 FSVQESFPQNLAEQ
-108 LDFRDLTQH
+108 LDFKELGQH
-117 QKDVANYIIYS
+117 QRDVANYIIYS
-128 LDDDGYLRRDIEKLV
+128 LDDDGYLRRDIDKLV
-143 DEMAFRAGIETTDEE
+143 DEMAFRAGIETDEKE
-158 ALKMLKVIQTFEPL
+158 VGDMLKIIQSFEPA

-182 LLIQI
+182 LLIQL
-187 DAVPGDAQDVEDA
+187 DALKDCPEVEDA
-200 RKVLR
+200 RKIIR
-205 DHFTEFSKKDF
+205 SHFQEFSKKDF
-216 NKIMSQTGMSSER
+216 NRIMSQTGMSSTR
-229 LKKAMA
+229 LKAAMA

-248 SDAYSDHTQQVV
+248 SDAYSDHSQQVV
-260 PDFVLDVVNGEFHL
+260 PDFILDIEDGEFVL
-274 TMPRFSLPEVKV
+274 TMPRFSVPELKV

-300 SERAKKEAATFVK
+300 SERAKKEAASFVK

-331 TLMTTMQAILDY
+331 TLMTTMRAILDY

-364 ADITGYDIS
+364 ADVTGYDIS

-390 FPLKYFFSESIT
+390 FPLKYFFSESIK
-402 NQAGEEVSTR
+402 NQAGEDISTR

-423 AENKQQPL
+423 GENKQQPL
-431 TDDEIVDMMNA
+431 TDDEIVDMMRA

>member
-1 MLKQSLELKQLQ
+1 MLRQALEQKQIQ

-18 QIMTAKLIELPLQS
+18 QIMTAKLIELPIQS
-32 LEQRIRQ
+32 LEQRVRQ
-39 EMEENPVLEEDDD
+39 EIEENPVLEEDD
-52 SKDPENSR
+52 SKEKGENSR

-94 FSVQESFPQNLVEQ
+94 FSVQESFPQNLKEQ
-108 LDFRDLTQH
+108 LDFRDLTPH
-117 QKDVANYIIYS
+117 QRDIANYIIYS
-128 LDDDGYLRRDIEKLV
+128 LDDDGYLRRDIDKLV

-158 ALKMLKVIQTFEPL
+158 VESLLKVIQTFEPA

-182 LLIQI
+182 LLIQLNTLK
-187 DAVPGDAQDVEDA
+187 DSPVVVDA
-200 RKVLR
+200 RKIIR
-205 DHFTEFSKKDF
+205 DHFSEFTKKDF
-216 NKIMSQTGMSSER
+216 NRIMAQTGMTPER
-229 LKKAMA
+229 LKTAMA

-260 PDFVLDVVNGEFHL
+260 PDFVLDVVDGEFVL
-274 TMPRFSLPEVKV
+274 TMPRFSVPEVKV

-300 SERAKKEAATFVK
+300 SERSKKEAATFVK

-343 QREYFL
+343 QRDYFL

-364 ADITGYDIS
+364 ADKTGYDIS

-390 FPLKYFFSESIT
+390 FPLKYFFSESIK
-402 NQAGEEVSTR
+402 NQAGEDVSTR
-412 ELKKVLQEIID
+412 ELKKILQEIID
-423 AENKQQPL
+423 GENKQKPL
-431 TDDEIVDMMNA
+431 TDDEIVDMMND

>member
-1 MLKQSLELKQLQ
+1 MLRQALEQKQIQ

-18 QIMTAKLIELPLQS
+18 QIMTAKLIELPIQS
-32 LEQRIRQ
+32 LEQRVRQ
-39 EMEENPVLEEDDD
+39 EMEENPVLEEDD
-52 SKDPENSR
+52 SKESGENSR

-94 FSVQESFPQNLVEQ
+94 FSVQESFPQNLKEQ
-108 LDFRDLTQH
+108 LNFRDLTPH
-117 QKDVANYIIYS
+117 QRDIANYIIYS
-128 LDDDGYLRRDIEKLV
+128 LDDDGYLRRDTDKLV

-158 ALKMLKVIQTFEPL
+158 VESLLKVIQTFEPA

-182 LLIQI
+182 LLIQLNTLK
-187 DAVPGDAQDVEDA
+187 DSPVVEDA
-200 RKVLR
+200 RKIIR
-205 DHFTEFSKKDF
+205 DHFSEFTKKDF
-216 NKIMSQTGMSSER
+216 NRIMAQTGMTPER
-229 LKKAMA
+229 LKTAMS

-260 PDFVLDVVNGEFHL
+260 PDFVLDVVDGEFVL
-274 TMPRFSLPEVKV
+274 TMPRFSVPEVKV

-300 SERAKKEAATFVK
+300 SERSKKEAATFVK

-343 QREYFL
+343 QRDYFR

-364 ADITGYDIS
+364 ADKTGYDIS

-390 FPLKYFFSESIT
+390 FPLKYFFSESIK
-402 NQAGEEVSTR
+402 NQAGEDVSTR
-412 ELKKVLQEIID
+412 ELKKILQEIID
-423 AENKQQPL
+423 GENKQKPL
-431 TDDEIVDMMNA
+431 TDDEIVDMMND

>member
-1 MLKQSLELKQLQ
+1 MLKQSLEQKQIQ

-18 QIMTAKLIELPLQS
+18 QIMTAKLIELPIQS
-32 LEQRIRQ
+32 LEQRVRQ
-39 EMEENPVLEEDDD
+39 EIEENPVLEEDD
-52 SKDPENSR
+52 SKERSENSR

-65 DYKEDDPIPSYRLRS
+65 DYKEDDPIPAYRLRS
-80 DNYSKYDDRPKRET
+80 DNYSKYDERPRRET
-94 FSVQESFPQNLVEQ
+94 FSVQESFPQNLTEQ
-108 LDFRDLTQH
+108 LQFRSLSEH
-117 QKDVANYIIYS
+117 QNEVANYIIYS
-128 LDDDGYLRRDIEKLV
+128 IDDDGYLRRTNDRLV
-143 DEMAFRAGIETTDEE
+143 DEMAFRAGIDTNEE
-158 ALKMLKVIQTFEPL
+158 EVEQMIKVIQSFEPA

-182 LLIQI
+182 LLIQLN
-187 DAVPGDAQDVEDA
+187 ALTSTPVVEDA
-200 RKVLR
+200 KRIISSYFQE
-205 DHFTEFSKKDF
+205 FTKKDF
-216 NKIMSQTGMSSER
+216 NRIMSQTGMTSER
-229 LKKAMA
+229 LKAAMA

-248 SDAYSDHTQQVV
+248 ADAYDDHTRQVV
-260 PDFVLDVVNGEFHL
+260 PDFVLDVQDGEFVL
-274 TMPRFSLPEVKV
+274 TMPRFSVPEVKV
-286 NHKYADILMEASNS
+286 NHRYADILMEAANS
-300 SERAKKEAATFVK
+300 SERAKKDAASFVK

-331 TLMTTMQAILDY
+331 TLMTTMKAILDY

-364 ADITGYDIS
+364 ADVTGYDIS
-373 TVSRVANS
+373 TISRVANS

-390 FPLKYFFSESIT
+390 FPLKYFFSESIK
-402 NQAGEEVSTR
+402 NQAGEDVSTR
-412 ELKKVLQEIID
+412 ELKKVLQEIVD
-423 AENKQQPL
+423 GENKQQPL
-431 TDDEIVDMMNA
+431 TDDEIVDLMKE

>member
-1 MLKQSLELKQLQ
+1 MRQALEQKQIQ

-18 QIMTAKLIELPLQS
+18 QIMTAKLIELPIQS
-32 LEQRIRQ
+32 LEQRVRQ
-39 EMEENPVLEEDDD
+39 EMEENPVLEEDD
-52 SKDPENSR
+52 SKESGENSR

-94 FSVQESFPQNLVEQ
+94 FSVQESFPQNLKEQ
-108 LDFRDLTQH
+108 LDFRDLTPH
-117 QKDVANYIIYS
+117 QRDIANYIIYS
-128 LDDDGYLRRDIEKLV
+128 LDDDGYLRRDIDKLV

-158 ALKMLKVIQTFEPL
+158 VESLLKVIQTFEPA

-182 LLIQI
+182 LLIQLNTLK
-187 DAVPGDAQDVEDA
+187 DSPVVEDA
-200 RKVLR
+200 RKIIR
-205 DHFTEFSKKDF
+205 DHFSEFTKKDF
-216 NKIMSQTGMSSER
+216 NRIMAQTGMTPER
-229 LKKAMA
+229 LKTAMA

-260 PDFVLDVVNGEFHL
+260 PDFVLDVVDGEFVL
-274 TMPRFSLPEVKV
+274 TMPRFSVPEVKV

-300 SERAKKEAATFVK
+300 SERSKKEAATFVK

-343 QREYFL
+343 QRDYFR

-364 ADITGYDIS
+364 ADKTGYDIS

-390 FPLKYFFSESIT
+390 FPLKYFFSESIK
-402 NQAGEEVSTR
+402 NQAGEDVSTR
-412 ELKKVLQEIID
+412 ELKKILQEIID
-423 AENKQQPL
+423 GENKQKPL
-431 TDDEIVDMMNA
+431 TDDEIVDMMND

>member
-1 MLKQSLELKQLQ
+1 MLKQSLEQKQIQ

-18 QIMTAKLIELPLQS
+18 QIMTAKLIELPIQS
-32 LEQRIRQ
+32 LEQRVRQ
-39 EMEENPVLEEDDD
+39 EIEENPVLEEDD
-52 SKDPENSR
+52 SKERSENSR

-65 DYKEDDPIPSYRLRS
+65 DYKEDDPIPAYRLRS
-80 DNYSKYDDRPKRET
+80 DNYSKYDERPRRET
-94 FSVQESFPQNLVEQ
+94 FSVQESFPQNLTEQ
-108 LDFRDLTQH
+108 LQFRSLSEH
-117 QKDVANYIIYS
+117 QNEVANYIIYS
-128 LDDDGYLRRDIEKLV
+128 IDDDGYLRRTNDRLV
-143 DEMAFRAGIETTDEE
+143 DEMAFRAGIDTNEE
-158 ALKMLKVIQTFEPL
+158 EVEQMIKVIQSFEPA

-182 LLIQI
+182 LLIQLN
-187 DAVPGDAQDVEDA
+187 ALTSTPVVEDA
-200 RKVLR
+200 KRIISSYFQE
-205 DHFTEFSKKDF
+205 FTKKDF
-216 NKIMSQTGMSSER
+216 NRIMSQTGMNSER
-229 LKKAMA
+229 LKAAMA

-248 SDAYSDHTQQVV
+248 SDAYADHTRQVV
-260 PDFVLDVVNGEFHL
+260 PDFILDVQDGEFVL
-274 TMPRFSLPEVKV
+274 TMPRFSVPEVKV
-286 NHKYADILMEASNS
+286 NHKYADILMEAANS
-300 SERAKKEAATFVK
+300 SERAKKDAASFVK
-313 KKLESAKWFVDA
+313 KKLEAAKWFVDA

-331 TLMTTMQAILDY
+331 TLMTTMKAILDY

-364 ADITGYDIS
+364 ADVTGYDIS

-390 FPLKYFFSESIT
+390 FPLKYFFSESIK
-402 NQAGEEVSTR
+402 NQAGEDVSTR
-412 ELKKVLQEIID
+412 ELKKVLQEIVD
-423 AENKQQPL
+423 GENKQQPL
-431 TDDEIVDMMNA
+431 TDDEIVDLMKA

>member
-1 MLKQSLELKQLQ
+1 MLRQALEQKQIQ

-18 QIMTAKLIELPLQS
+18 QIMTAKLIELPIQS
-32 LEQRIRQ
+32 LEQRVRQ
-39 EMEENPVLEEDDD
+39 EMEENPVLEEDD
-52 SKDPENSR
+52 SKESGENSR

-94 FSVQESFPQNLVEQ
+94 FSVQESFPQNLKEQ
-108 LDFRDLTQH
+108 LDFRDLTPH
-117 QKDVANYIIYS
+117 QRDIANYIIYS
-128 LDDDGYLRRDIEKLV
+128 LDDDGYLRRDIDKLV

-158 ALKMLKVIQTFEPL
+158 VESLLKVIQTFEPA

-182 LLIQI
+182 LLIQLNTLK
-187 DAVPGDAQDVEDA
+187 DSPVVEDA
-200 RKVLR
+200 RKIIR
-205 DHFTEFSKKDF
+205 DHFSEFTKKDF
-216 NKIMSQTGMSSER
+216 NRIMAQTGMTPER
-229 LKKAMA
+229 LKTAMA

-260 PDFVLDVVNGEFHL
+260 PDFVLDVVDGEFVL
-274 TMPRFSLPEVKV
+274 TMPRFSVPEVKV

-300 SERAKKEAATFVK
+300 SERSKKEAATFVK

-343 QREYFL
+343 QRDYFL

-364 ADITGYDIS
+364 ADKTGYDIS

-390 FPLKYFFSESIT
+390 FPLKYFFSESIK
-402 NQAGEEVSTR
+402 NQAGEDVSTR
-412 ELKKVLQEIID
+412 ELKKIIQEIID
-423 AENKQQPL
+423 GENKQKPL
-431 TDDEIVDMMNA
+431 TDDEIVDMMND

>member
-1 MLKQSLELKQLQ
+1 MLRQALEQKQIQ

-18 QIMTAKLIELPLQS
+18 QIMTAKLIELPIQS
-32 LEQRIRQ
+32 LEQRVRQ
-39 EMEENPVLEEDDD
+39 EMEENPVLEEDD
-52 SKDPENSR
+52 SKESGENSR

-94 FSVQESFPQNLVEQ
+94 FSVQESFPQNLKEQ
-108 LDFRDLTQH
+108 LNFRDLTPH
-117 QKDVANYIIYS
+117 QRDIANYIIYS
-128 LDDDGYLRRDIEKLV
+128 LDDDGYLRRDIDKLV

-158 ALKMLKVIQTFEPL
+158 VESLLKVIQTFEPA

-182 LLIQI
+182 LLIQLNTLK
-187 DAVPGDAQDVEDA
+187 DSPVVEDA
-200 RKVLR
+200 RKIIR
-205 DHFTEFSKKDF
+205 DHFSEFTKKDF
-216 NKIMSQTGMSSER
+216 NRIMAQTGMTPER
-229 LKKAMA
+229 LKTAMS

-248 SDAYSDHTQQVV
+248 SDAYSDRTQQVV
-260 PDFVLDVVNGEFHL
+260 PDFVLDVVDGEFVL
-274 TMPRFSLPEVKV
+274 TMPRFSVPEVKV

-300 SERAKKEAATFVK
+300 SERSKKEAATFVK

-343 QREYFL
+343 QRDYFR

-364 ADITGYDIS
+364 ADKTGYDIS

-390 FPLKYFFSESIT
+390 FPLKYFFSESIK
-402 NQAGEEVSTR
+402 NQAGEDVSTR
-412 ELKKVLQEIID
+412 ELKKILQEIID
-423 AENKQQPL
+423 GENKQKPL
-431 TDDEIVDMMNA
+431 TDDEIVDMMND

>member
-1 MLKQSLELKQLQ
+1 MLRQALEQKQIQ

-18 QIMTAKLIELPLQS
+18 QIMTAKLIELPIQS
-32 LEQRIRQ
+32 LEQRVRQ
-39 EMEENPVLEEDDD
+39 EMEENPVLEEDD
-52 SKDPENSR
+52 SKESGENSR

-94 FSVQESFPQNLVEQ
+94 FSVQESFPQNLKEQ
-108 LDFRDLTQH
+108 LDFRDLTPH
-117 QKDVANYIIYS
+117 QRDIANYIIYS
-128 LDDDGYLRRDIEKLV
+128 LDDDGYLRRDIDKLV

-158 ALKMLKVIQTFEPL
+158 VESLLKVIQTFEPA

-182 LLIQI
+182 LLIQLNTLK
-187 DAVPGDAQDVEDA
+187 DSPVVEDA
-200 RKVLR
+200 RKIIR
-205 DHFTEFSKKDF
+205 DHFSEFTKKDF
-216 NKIMSQTGMSSER
+216 NRIMAQTGMTPER
-229 LKKAMA
+229 LKTAMA

-260 PDFVLDVVNGEFHL
+260 PDFVLDVVDGEFVL
-274 TMPRFSLPEVKV
+274 TMPRFFVPEVKV

-300 SERAKKEAATFVK
+300 SERSKKEAATFVK

-343 QREYFL
+343 QRDYFL

-364 ADITGYDIS
+364 ADKTGYDIS

-390 FPLKYFFSESIT
+390 FPLKYFFSESIK
-402 NQAGEEVSTR
+402 NQAGEDVSTR
-412 ELKKVLQEIID
+412 ELKKILQEIID
-423 AENKQQPL
+423 GENKQKPL
-431 TDDEIVDMMNA
+431 TDDEIVDMMND

>member
-1 MLKQSLELKQLQ
+1 MLRQALEQKQIQ

-18 QIMTAKLIELPLQS
+18 QIMTAKLIELPIQS
-32 LEQRIRQ
+32 LEQRVRQ
-39 EMEENPVLEEDDD
+39 EIEENPVLEEDD
-52 SKDPENSR
+52 SKEKGENSR

-94 FSVQESFPQNLVEQ
+94 FSVQESFPQNLKEQ
-108 LDFRDLTQH
+108 LDFRDLTPH
-117 QKDVANYIIYS
+117 QRDIANYIIYS
-128 LDDDGYLRRDIEKLV
+128 LDDDGYLRRDIDKLV

-158 ALKMLKVIQTFEPL
+158 VESLLKVIQTFEPA

-182 LLIQI
+182 LLIQLNTLK
-187 DAVPGDAQDVEDA
+187 DSSVVVDA
-200 RKVLR
+200 RKIIR
-205 DHFTEFSKKDF
+205 DHFSEFTKKDF
-216 NKIMSQTGMSSER
+216 NRIMAQTGMTPER
-229 LKKAMA
+229 LKTAMS

-260 PDFVLDVVNGEFHL
+260 PDFVLDVVDGEFVL
-274 TMPRFSLPEVKV
+274 TMPRFSVPEVKV

-300 SERAKKEAATFVK
+300 SERSKKEAATFVK

-343 QREYFL
+343 QRDYFR

-364 ADITGYDIS
+364 ADKTGYDIS

-390 FPLKYFFSESIT
+390 FPLKYFFSESIK
-402 NQAGEEVSTR
+402 NQAGEDVSTR
-412 ELKKVLQEIID
+412 ELKKILQEIID
-423 AENKQQPL
+423 GENKQKPL
-431 TDDEIVDMMNA
+431 TDDEIVDMMND